1 MRPGGRFHGL
11 RFQSFKRPG
20 NPSRSVNNATPA
32 ISLGLILLGAACA
45 HLSAAERIT
54 VELRPG
60 EGVTCAELTTPRPW
74 TVPSDVPN
82 NDSGLLR
89 AGGFHRAGADF
100 EFRQGEKLLVS
111 IFTGSRINLCSPD
124 KYAVIQQ
131 NSKLALTPATE
142 VEWQSGRVLQR
153 FERHV
158 GGEAANGQPF
168 PMPAVPSPRPGVLV
182 GARRH
187 IDSLVDRSGIHCA
200 LYLGRY
206 GQLPRPIRCLSIQS
220 TRCSLFYRSL

>member
-142 VEWQSGRVLQR
+142 VEWQSGRVLPR

-168 PMPAVPSPRPGVLV
+168 PMPAVPSPRPG
-182 GARRH
+182 GTGGGPQTYRRAC
-187 IDSLVDRSGIHCA
+187 RS
-200 LYLGRY
+200 
-206 GQLPRPIRCLSIQS
+206 IRHTL
-220 TRCSLFYRSL
+220 RSLPGTVRSATPTHSVPFNPIDEMFTIL